1 MSPLIIGNADNE
13 VLPTHPLYNIPP
25 KAVWK
30 SYYHFKE
37 NFGDMYS
44 KKSEH
49 WGDRSSS
56 NTTEERS
63 FNRRSTSVSQM
74 SGTDDADE
82 EIRKDDDSMITDD
95 DGISVSTSTS

>member
-1 MSPLIIGNADNE
+1 MIGNADNE

-37 NFGDMYS
+37 NYGDMYNE
-44 KKSEH
+44 KSEH
-49 WGDRSSS
+49 CGDRRSSS
-56 NTTEERS
+56 NNTTDERS
-63 FNRRSTSVSQM
+63 FNRSSTSVSQM
-74 SGTDDADE
+74 SGTDDADDE
-82 EIRKDDDSMITDD
+82 LRKDDDSMITDD

>member
-1 MSPLIIGNADNE
+1 MSPLVIGNADNE

-37 NFGDMYS
+37 NFGDMYN
-44 KKSEH
+44 KKSEY

-56 NTTEERS
+56 NTTDERS

-74 SGTDDADE
+74 SGTDEPDE
-82 EIRKDDDSMITDD
+82 DTRKDDDSMITDD